1 VDLSSLLTQW
11 SFEPLVTLG
20 LLASAFLYVRGL
32 EYSLRHGIGKPIP
45 LWRVVCFFAGL
56 FILLIA
62 LESVIDV
69 QAAQLL
75 WVHMIQHDLLAMV
88 APPLL
93 LLGLPLWPVWR
104 GVPRRARVASLRWA
118 LKQPGVRRV
127 SMGISH
133 LLGRPR
139 VALVLFT
146 GSFVLWHL
154 PVLYDL
160 ALEQPTV
167 HIAEHLTFLGTAL
180 LFWAQ
185 VIPAR
190 PVKGTVSYPMQ
201 ALYLCVAA
209 LVLNVLGGVFVFST
223 GPLYPYYAALRRGAQ
238 STPLLIDQHLAG
250 AAMDIPGTFIFFTVI
265 IIILWRWLEGDEREA
280 AAETS
285 RTATLSRFGPSGVPV
300 PPAPR

>member
-1 VDLSSLLTQW
+1 MLTQW

-32 EYSLRHGIGKPIP
+32 AYSLQHGIGEPIP
-45 LWRVVCFFAGL
+45 LWRVVCYFAGL
-56 FILLIA
+56 FCVLIA
-62 LESVIDV
+62 LESIIDI

-75 WVHMIQHDLLAMV
+75 WVHMVQHDLLTLV

-93 LLGLPLWPVWR
+93 LLGLPMWPVWR
-104 GVPRRARVASLRWA
+104 GIPRGARLTSLRWA

-127 SMGISH
+127 STGFMH

-154 PVLYDL
+154 PALYDL

-167 HIAEHLTFLGTAL
+167 HIVEHLTFLVTAL
-180 LFWAQ
+180 IFWAQ
-185 VIPAR
+185 VIPTR
-190 PVKGTVSYPMQ
+190 PAKGPLSYPLQ
-201 ALYLCVAA
+201 ALYLCVTA

-238 STPLLIDQHLAG
+238 SIPVLIDQHLAG
-250 AAMDIPGTFIFFTVI
+250 AAMDVPGTFIFFTVI
-265 IIILWRWLEGDEREA
+265 ILVLWRWLESDEREA
-280 AAETS
+280 AVESS
-285 RTATLSRFGPSGVPV
+285 RVATLSRFGASGLPPST
-300 PPAPR
+300 